1 MSLRIKLIQ
10 FLIDINEKLIFY
22 PRLSNYYR
30 KHVEVKKPVIFD
42 VGANK
47 GQTISFFLNL
57 FPEAK
62 IFAFKPNPRLYQV
75 LKKKFGHLE
84 NVKLINKGV
93 SNQSGKLL
101 LKETVTDETST
112 FEELNYDSDYLK
124 MKAKVLGVKP
134 EEVVAASYEVDVIT
148 LNAFIKEESLDF
160 IDVVKIDTEGHEL
173 KCLEGLFEGNTAT
186 IQFIQLEQHH
196 DDMYLKAVKA
206 EEIDLLLQNSGFV
219 ISAKIKHGFGDFEE
233 LMFKRI

>member
-22 PRLSNYYR
+22 PRLANYYR
-30 KHVEVKKPVIFD
+30 KHVDVKKPVIFD

-47 GQTISFFLNL
+47 GQTISFFLKL
-57 FPEAK
+57 FPEAS
-62 IFAFKPNPRLYQV
+62 IFAFEPNPRLYQV

-84 NVKLINKGV
+84 NIKLINKGV
-93 SNQSGKLL
+93 SNQNGKLL

-134 EEVVAASYEVDVIT
+134 EEIVAACYEADVIT
-148 LNAFIKEESLDF
+148 LNTFIKEESLDF
-160 IDVVKIDTEGHEL
+160 VDVIKIDTEGHEL
-173 KCLEGLFEGNTAT
+173 KCLEGLFEGNASS
-186 IQFIQLEQHH
+186 IHFVQLEQHH
-196 DDMYLKAVKA
+196 DDMYLQTVKA
-206 EEIDLLLQNSGFV
+206 DETALLLAKSGFAL
-219 ISAKIKHGFGDFEE
+219 SATIKHGFGNFKEQ
-233 LMFKRI
+233 LFKRV

>member
-22 PRLSNYYR
+22 PRLSSYYR

-47 GQTISFFLNL
+47 GQTISFFLKL
-57 FPEAK
+57 FPEAS
-62 IFAFKPNPRLYQV
+62 IFAFEPNPRLYQV
-75 LKKKFGHLE
+75 LKKKFGHLK

-124 MKAKVLGVKP
+124 MKAKVLGVRP

-206 EEIDLLLQNSGFV
+206 EEIDLLLQNNGFAV
-219 ISAKIKHGFGDFEE
+219 SARIKHGFGDFEE